1 MFGVKP
7 MKPTHIICHYGE
19 LALKGGNRLFFERQL
34 VQNIRQQ
41 LGEGF
46 SDCVKEVQRK
56 HGSIAIILKPKGAEK
71 LEQLKEAVSRIFGIV
86 HFSVAVETT
95 QEIEAIKKTALEL
108 LKTEVFAT
116 FRVTT
121 QRSEKSF
128 PLTSQQISREVG
140 SFIVEKLQKNVSLK
154 NPERI
159 CFIEISGK
167 SAFLYAEKIKG
178 AGGMPVGTAGRALIL
193 LSGGLDSPVAA
204 YYALKRGLN
213 VKFIHFHSIP
223 YTSKASL
230 DKVSQLAKAL
240 KKYKAGGKI
249 FSVPFA
255 DAQKEI
261 MLNCPDSLR
270 IILYRRLMLRISEAV
285 ARRNK
290 AQALVNGDSL
300 GQVASQTLENLSV
313 VGQASDLLLLRPLI
327 GLDKEEIMQKAREIG
342 TYDISILPHDD
353 CCTRL
358 MPKKPEIRAKLEDIL
373 NAEKNLD
380 VEKIIGEAIKN
391 TEIISV

>member
-1 MFGVKP
+1 

-41 LGEGF
+41 LSVDF
-46 SDCVKEVQRK
+46 SDSIKEVQRK
-56 HGSIAIILKPKGAEK
+56 YGSIAIILTPEGSERIKP
-71 LEQLKEAVSRIFGIV
+71 LKEAVSKIFGIV
-86 HFSVAVETT
+86 HFSVAVETV

-108 LKTEVFAT
+108 LEKERFET

-128 PLTSQQISREVG
+128 PLTSEQVNREVG
-140 SFIVEKLQKNVSLK
+140 AFVVDKLQKKVSLK
-154 NPERI
+154 NADRV
-159 CFIEISGK
+159 CFVEISGK
-167 SAFLYAEKIKG
+167 NAFLYAEKIKG
-178 AGGMPVGTAGRALIL
+178 AGGMPVGTAGRALVL

-249 FSVPFA
+249 FSIPFA

-313 VGQASDLLLLRPLI
+313 VGQVSGLLLIRPLI
-327 GLDKEEIMQKAREIG
+327 GMDKEEIMQIAREIG

-358 MPKKPEIRAKLEDIL
+358 MPKKPEIRAKLEDVL

-380 VEKIIGEAIKN
+380 IEKIVSDALAN
-391 TEIISV
+391 TEIRNI